1 VTGFAWMQT
10 RSNFWLWFGYKMP
23 WRASRPRATDDH
35 ELLAWRNVR
44 WWVAFTALLS
54 VRVWLRYDG
63 ITIPHYAI
71 VTRMSFAYFTHPLS
85 IKHEMGAYHP
95 ECPDRVRVIDDF
107 LRMSGLLDF
116 ARLEVAPAAPREAIL
131 RAHSAAMLATL
142 ESISPHAGYAQ
153 IDGDTTMN
161 AYTLQAALH
170 AAGAAVAATD
180 LVCTGEA
187 QRAFCNVRPPG
198 HHAERN
204 RAMGFCFLNNAAIAV
219 LHAIHAHG
227 SRRVAIIDF
236 DVHHGNGTEE
246 ILRGE
251 CDAGRVLMASTF
263 QYPLY
268 PGNGDVPLS
277 KTSVNVPLAA
287 YSKGDAMRAAVTEQW
302 LPALDAFAPELI
314 VISAGF
320 DAHRED
326 ELAMLGWVES
336 DYLWITRQIVAVADK
351 HARGRIVSTLEGGYA
366 LQALARSVGEHV
378 KVLIGAD

>member
-1 VTGFAWMQT
+1 MI
-10 RSNFWLWFGYKMP
+10 L
-23 WRASRPRATDDH
+23 
-35 ELLAWRNVR
+35 
-44 WWVAFTALLS
+44 
-54 VRVWLRYDG
+54 
-63 ITIPHYAI
+63 
-71 VTRMSFAYFTHPLS
+71 AYFTHPLS
-85 IKHEMGAYHP
+85 LKHEMGPHHP
-95 ECPDRVRVIDDF
+95 ECPDRVRVIDDY

-116 ARLEVAPAAPREAIL
+116 AREETAPPASRKALL
-131 RAHSAAMLATL
+131 RAHDATMLDALNAM
-142 ESISPHAGYAQ
+142 SPASGYSM

-170 AAGAAVAATD
+170 AAGAAVKAVD
-180 LVCTGEA
+180 MVCSGEV

-204 RAMGFCFLNNAAIAV
+204 RAMGFCFLNNVAIAV

-227 SRRVAIIDF
+227 LRRVAIIDF

-246 ILRGE
+246 ILRTE
-251 CDAGRVLMASTF
+251 CDAGRVLMVSTF
-263 QYPLY
+263 QHPLY
-268 PGNGDVPLS
+268 PGSGMNALS

-287 YSKGDAMRAAVTEQW
+287 YTRGDALREAVTEQW
-302 LPALDAFAPELI
+302 LPALEKFAPELI

-326 ELAMLGWVES
+326 ELATLGWVES
-336 DYLWITRQIVAVADK
+336 DYRWLTQQIVVVADK

-366 LQALARSVGEHV
+366 LNALARSVGEHV